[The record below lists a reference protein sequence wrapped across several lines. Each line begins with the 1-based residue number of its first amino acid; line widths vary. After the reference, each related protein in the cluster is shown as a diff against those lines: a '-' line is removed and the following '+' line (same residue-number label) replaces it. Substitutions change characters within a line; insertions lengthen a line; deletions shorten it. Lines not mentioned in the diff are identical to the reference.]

1 VFLVTEFSKQHS
13 GVPECLYELSHNK
26 AVSSVQVQC
35 CVLIKRMLNGTF
47 LLLFETGSHYAT
59 QAGLELMILQP
70 QLLHAEIT
78 DVHQHTCLCILL
90 F

>member
-1 VFLVTEFSKQHS
+1 
-13 GVPECLYELSHNK
+13 
-26 AVSSVQVQC
+26 
-35 CVLIKRMLNGTF
+35 MLNGTF